1 MTTQA
6 DSQTRTLATVHRVDI
21 ALAVLRVVIGI
32 IFIAHGYQKI
42 AIYTLPGTVE
52 AFTGMGA
59 PFPGLTAPLIAFIEL
74 LGGAALVAG
83 LFTRIA
89 APLLALN
96 MLGALLLVHVKAG
109 FFNPN
114 GVEFPLALLAATV
127 ALSLTGAGRYA
138 VDALRTRNA

>member
-1 MTTQA
+1 MITQA
-6 DSQTRTLATVHRVDI
+6 ASQTRSSAPIHRVEI
-21 ALAVLRVVIGI
+21 ALAVLRVLIGV

-59 PFPGLTAPLIAFIEL
+59 PVPALTAPLIAFIEL

-83 LFTRIA
+83 LFARIV
-89 APLLALN
+89 APLLALD

-127 ALSLTGAGRYA
+127 ALTLTGAGRYA
-138 VDALRTRNA
+138 LDALRTRHD

>member
-6 DSQTRTLATVHRVDI
+6 ASQTRTSAPIQRANI
-21 ALAVLRVVIGI
+21 ALAFLRILIGV

-59 PFPGLTAPLIAFIEL
+59 PIPALTAPLIAFIEL
-74 LGGAALVAG
+74 LGGAALIAG

-89 APLLALN
+89 APLLALD

-127 ALSLTGAGRYA
+127 TLTLTGAGRYA
-138 VDALRTRNA
+138 LDALRTRHD